1 MCLNLSFIQTTAYT
15 FLDSVAYLLHDNQH
29 LSCEAVFTCVICM
42 YGGIGASGEIFCGR
56 TTRPGNKAFRVPACR
71 TCEEYQ
77 MIGLQEEKE
86 GFPHGHLE
94 MTLLK
99 DCRGLLC
106 ILYPGYLP
114 TFLL

>member
-1 MCLNLSFIQTTAYT
+1 
-15 FLDSVAYLLHDNQH
+15 
-29 LSCEAVFTCVICM
+29 M

-99 DCRGLLC
+99 IAVVSCVFY
-106 ILYPGYLP
+106 ILATCPHSCCEGWVY
-114 TFLL
+114 TV